1 MPNVVRTDID
11 ALNSVLTVSISKE
24 DYLPKVKKDMK
35 TFTQRSPMKGFRP
48 GKTPPKLV
56 QNLYGPE
63 FVMDAVNK
71 TLQDT
76 IANYLQTENPNI
88 FGQPIASEEQPDSKF
103 DPKNPGDFSMNLD
116 IAFMPEIDIKGLDG
130 VEFTRYSVQIDPAK
144 IDAELENRRKQGG
157 ETKEVEDTIQD
168 NDMIYLYA
176 KEHGGTLVKE
186 DLTLSMN
193 WLNEEMQDV
202 FKTQKVGD
210 QLTVNIFQLE
220 KETTPQY
227 VRKYFLG
234 VEDEDTREIKENFD
248 VKITKVTRLVPAEFN
263 EEFFQKNFG
272 VSTEAEAREQLNTA
286 LGGNYVGQADALL
299 MRDMQTALVE
309 ANNFDLPDN
318 FLKRWLVREN
328 EKNTPESVEAGY
340 EGFSYSMRWTLI
352 RSAIARQGAVQISDE
367 DLKESY
373 RNKIRG
379 YLGGAA
385 GIGDDFIETLVERA
399 FEDERQVSEI
409 YEDVMTEKTVEVMKS
424 RANIIDKPVSSDE
437 FDSIMATA
445 RAEAAIARGEMR
457 EELPSGESDEVEEVE
472 AEEVA

>member
-11 ALNSVLTVSISKE
+11 ALNAVLTVSILKE
-24 DYLPKVKKDMK
+24 DYLPKVKKDMR

-48 GKTPPKLV
+48 GKTPAKLV
-56 QNLYGPE
+56 QNLYGAE
-63 FVMDAVNK
+63 FVMEAVNK
-71 TLQDT
+71 TLQEA
-76 IANYLQTENPNI
+76 INNYLQTEKPDI
-88 FGQPIASEEQPDSKF
+88 FGQPIASVEQPDGLF
-103 DPKNPGDFSMNLD
+103 DPKNPSDFSMNLD
-116 IAFMPEIDIKGLDG
+116 IAMMPEIDVNGLDG
-130 VEFTRYSVQIDPAK
+130 VDFPRYLVQVDPTK
-144 IDAELENRRKQGG
+144 IDTELENRRKQGG

-234 VEDEDTREIKENFD
+234 IEDTDTRDIKENFD

-272 VSTEAEAREQLNTA
+272 VATEEEARAQLNST
-286 LGGNYVGQADALL
+286 LGGNYVAQADALL
-299 MRDMQTALVE
+299 IRDMQVSLVDSNQF
-309 ANNFDLPDN
+309 ALPDA
-318 FLKRWLVREN
+318 FLKRWLLTQN
-328 EKNTPESVEAGY
+328 EKNTPEIVETGY
-340 EGFSYSMRWTLI
+340 DSFAQNMRWTMI
-352 RSAIARQGAVQISDE
+352 RSKVARDGGVQIDDE

-379 YLGGAA
+379 YLGGMA
-385 GIGDDFIETLVERA
+385 IDDNFIESLVQRA
-399 FEDERQVSEI
+399 FEDEKQVSEM
-409 YEDVMTEKTVEVMKS
+409 YEDVMTEKTIELMKI

-437 FDSIMATA
+437 FDSVMATA
-445 RAEAAIARGEMR
+445 RAEAAIARGEMK
-457 EELPSGESDEVEEVE
+457 EELPSGNSAEIEEIM

>member
-35 TFTQRSPMKGFRP
+35 TFSQRSPMKGFRP
-48 GKTPPKLV
+48 GKTPAKLV
-56 QNLYGPE
+56 QNLYGTE

-71 TLQDT
+71 TLQET
-76 IANYLQTENPNI
+76 INNYLQTEKPDI
-88 FGQPIASEEQPDSKF
+88 FGQPIASDVQPDGQF
-103 DPKNPGDFSMNLD
+103 DPRNPSDYSMNLD
-116 IAFMPEIDIKGLDG
+116 IAFMPEFEVKGLDG
-130 VEFTRYSVQIDPAK
+130 VDFPRYAVQVDPTK
-144 IDAELENRRKQGG
+144 IDAELESRRKNGG
-157 ETKEVEDTIQD
+157 ETKEVEDNIQA

-234 VEDEDTREIKENFD
+234 VDDADTRDIKENFD

-263 EEFFQKNFG
+263 EAFFQKNFG
-272 VSTEAEAREQLNTA
+272 VATEEEARTQLNST
-286 LGGNYVGQADALL
+286 LGGNYVAQADALL
-299 MRDMQTALVE
+299 IRDMQVALVDS
-309 ANNFDLPDN
+309 NQFDLPDA
-318 FLKRWLVREN
+318 FLKRWLLTQN
-328 EKNTPESVEAGY
+328 EKNTMDIVESGY
-340 EGFSYSMRWTLI
+340 DSFAQNMRWTMI
-352 RSAIARQGAVQISDE
+352 RSKVARDGGVQIGDE

-379 YLGGAA
+379 YLGGMAT
-385 GIGDDFIETLVERA
+385 DDNFIESLVVRA
-399 FEDERQVSEI
+399 FEDEKQVSEM
-409 YEDVMTEKTVEVMKS
+409 YEDVMTEKTIEVMKT
-424 RANIIDKPVSSDE
+424 RANIVDTPVSSDE
-437 FDSIMATA
+437 FDSIMAAA
-445 RAEAAIARGEMR
+445 RAEAAIARGDMR
-457 EELPSGESDEVEEVE
+457 EELPSDPTEEIEEVE

>member
-11 ALNSVLTVSISKE
+11 ALNAVLTVSISKE

-35 TFTQRSPMKGFRP
+35 TFSQRSPMKGFRP

-56 QNLYGPE
+56 QTLYGAE

-71 TLQDT
+71 TLQET
-76 IANYLQTENPNI
+76 ISKYLETEKPDI
-88 FGQPIASEEQPDSKF
+88 FGQPIASVEQPDGLF
-103 DPKNPGDFSMNLD
+103 DPKNPSDFSMNLD
-116 IAFMPEIDIKGLDG
+116 IAMMPKFEVQGLDG
-130 VEFTRYSVQIDPAK
+130 VEFPRYSVKVDPAK

-157 ETKEVEDTIQD
+157 ETKEVEDNIQA

-176 KEHGGTLVKE
+176 KEHGGPLVKE

-234 VEDEDTREIKENFD
+234 IDDADMREIKENFD
-248 VKITKVTRLVPAEFN
+248 VKITKVTRVVPAEFN
-263 EEFFQKNFG
+263 EEFFQKNFS
-272 VSTEAEAREQLNTA
+272 VSTEAEARAQLNDN
-286 LGGNYVGQADALL
+286 LGGNYGAQADALL
-299 MRDMQTALVE
+299 IRDMQMALVDS
-309 ANNFDLPDN
+309 NQFPLPDG
-318 FLKRWLVREN
+318 FLKRWLLTQN
-328 EKNTPESVEAGY
+328 EKNTVEIVESGY
-340 EGFSYSMRWTLI
+340 DSFAQNMRWTMI
-352 RSAIARQGAVQISDE
+352 RSEIARDGGVQISDE
-367 DLKESY
+367 DLKKSY

-379 YLGGAA
+379 YLGGMA
-385 GIGDDFIETLVERA
+385 IDDNFVESLVQRA
-399 FEDERQVSEI
+399 FEDDKQVSEL
-409 YEDVMTEKTVEVMKS
+409 YEDVMTEKTMDIMKV
-424 RANIIDKPVSSDE
+424 RANVVDKPLSSDE
-437 FDSIMATA
+437 FDSIMAAA
-445 RAEAAIARGEMR
+445 RAEAAIARGDMK
-457 EELPSGESDEVEEVE
+457 EELPSGASEEVEEVE